1 MFWKQC
7 ELRRR
12 RRRRGSRRVNLVKH
26 NQ

>member
-12 RRRRGSRRVNLVKH
+12 RRRRGSRRVKLVKH